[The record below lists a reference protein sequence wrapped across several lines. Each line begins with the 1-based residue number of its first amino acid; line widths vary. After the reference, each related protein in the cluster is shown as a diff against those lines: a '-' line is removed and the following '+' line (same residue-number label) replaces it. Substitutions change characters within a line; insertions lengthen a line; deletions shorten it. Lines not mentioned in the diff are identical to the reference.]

1 MSWIKKAKAHAAKNP
16 YVWGIDLAAPEVKK
30 AEPDPELTLDK
41 ESFLAAAAE
50 PIHSATISSDSGFL
64 EPATLNL
71 HDSFADTVNT
81 AVKEEIAKAFGLT
94 AEKAGM
100 AAKET
105 QGLAEALKDVGKAM
119 QEAGVSIKSLQHKT
133 DLKAQELPLIEFH
146 IEAYFDGKNPEI
158 AEALHALYAWANS
171 NHIPF

>member
-1 MSWIKKAKAHAAKNP
+1 MSWIKKAKAHAAKNS
-16 YVWGIDLAAPEVKK
+16 YVWGTDLAAPEVKK
-30 AEPDPELTLDK
+30 AEPGPELTLDK

-50 PIHSATISSDSGFL
+50 PIHSATIPSDSEFL
-64 EPATLNL
+64 KPATLNL
-71 HDSFADTVNT
+71 HDSFADTVSVV
-81 AVKEEIAKAFGLT
+81 VKEEVAKAFGLT

-100 AAKET
+100 SAKAT
-105 QGLAEALKDVGKAM
+105 QGLADALKSAGKAM

-133 DLKAQELPLIEFH
+133 DLKTPELPLIEFH

-158 AEALHALYAWANS
+158 AEALHALYDWANN